1 MAVVTQLSSELL
13 LLMMTMSVCLLPS
26 KITRLFVFQVLHLS
40 FELFDLSRL
49 KLFSLITIIIIILII
64 IIIIVVFYFQFLY
77 YNFSFQIWDIINQYR
92 S

>member
-13 LLMMTMSVCLLPS
+13 LLMMTMSACLLPS
-26 KITRLFVFQVLHLS
+26 KMTRLFVFQVLRLS
-40 FELFDLSRL
+40 FA
-49 KLFSLITIIIIILII
+49 IIIIILIILIITIIINIII

-77 YNFSFQIWDIINQYR
+77 YNFSFQIWDIINQCR